1 MSLQQYQT
9 ELIEHSLSA
18 GALLF
23 GTFTLKSGR
32 SVYSHPQIP

>member
-1 MSLQQYQT
+1 MSLQKYQT

-23 GTFTLKSGR
+23 GSFTLKSGR
-32 SVYSHPQIP
+32 SVLSLP